1 MAHNWA
7 LLGINGEYIIFTD
20 HPKNL
25 NLPDLNL
32 SNLPFKAVFWRPCD
46 PLLVLFLESVLEIPS
61 WPLILGALWLRHGPQ
76 MCADSKNL
84 LPFSSF
90 QLKGPRFPNH
100 SVSGNQGHAR
110 HFVWHSLVVQCEFVP
125 LCKAEG
131 VELYFNVPRRPEGR
145 TFSPL
150 VFHLCPDES
159 GHANLCQFLPALL
172 NQICF
177 PVTFSIKAKSHLRI
191 AVLTYWRRFSMQHRG
206 KSAKAQ
212 NEMSIKWLRDKSA
225 RIKSTKFRFLRAD
238 SHRAI

>member
-1 MAHNWA
+1 MDLKCVQTAKIYFHSAVFSWKAHVSQTTVDQETRVMLVILFDIHW
-7 LLGINGEYIIFTD
+7 LCSV
-20 HPKNL
+20 
-25 NLPDLNL
+25 NL
-32 SNLPFKAVFWRPCD
+32 SLCVKLKVSSSTSMSRG
-46 PLLVLFLESVLEIPS
+46 VL
-61 WPLILGALWLRHGPQ
+61 
-76 MCADSKNL
+76 
-84 LPFSSF
+84 
-90 QLKGPRFPNH
+90 
-100 SVSGNQGHAR
+100 
-110 HFVWHSLVVQCEFVP
+110 
-125 LCKAEG
+125 
-131 VELYFNVPRRPEGR
+131 
-145 TFSPL
+145 SPL

-177 PVTFSIKAKSHLRI
+177 PVTFSIKSKSHLRI